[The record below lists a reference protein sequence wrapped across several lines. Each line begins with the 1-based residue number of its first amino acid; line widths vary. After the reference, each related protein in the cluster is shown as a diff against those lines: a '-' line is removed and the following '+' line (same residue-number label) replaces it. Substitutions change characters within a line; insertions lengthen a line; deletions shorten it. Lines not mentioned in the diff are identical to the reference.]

1 MSETDMRHR
10 HVGGWG
16 PKREIPPPRWK
27 AAAGNTVEQLMHPM
41 RPAGRKLLGDEL
53 EQARVNPATVKRAW
67 GFARPY
73 RKQLTLYLATI
84 IGSSLI
90 AIGPALVFKRLIDG
104 AIPSR
109 KLAEVNVLFAVAVGL
124 ALGETGLRLLNRYFG
139 ARIGEGLIFDMRVAL
154 YDHVQRM
161 PIGFFTRTQTGNLLS
176 RMSTDVVGAQATI
189 TTLATVTSDI
199 FLLATVLVAMF
210 TLSWQVTLA
219 TLMILP
225 LIVVLDRRLSP
236 RMVGLSRVRMQ
247 LNGEM
252 GATMQERFNVSG
264 AMLVKLFGRRRD
276 DVQVFSERA
285 ADVRDS
291 GIQLAMTSRLY
302 YASLTLM
309 GALGT
314 AAVYWLGGRAV
325 INGSLKVGALVA
337 LAALVSRL
345 YSPLTD
351 LSSARV
357 DLLTALVSFERCFE
371 VLDAP
376 LAIADKPD
384 AVELVNPRGRL
395 EFEDVWFRYPAP
407 STISIASLE
416 ADTVGELSDEPS
428 AWILRGVSFNTEPG
442 HVTALVGP
450 TGAGKTTLSSLIPR
464 LYDVTSGAVRIDGY
478 DVRDLSLATVT
489 RAIGVVTQDPHL
501 FHDTIGANLRYARP
515 DATDADVEAA
525 CRAARI
531 HDTIAS
537 LPEAYDTVV
546 GERGYRM
553 SGGEKQ
559 RLAIARVL
567 LKNPAIVILD
577 EATAHL
583 DSETES
589 LVQQALA
596 EALTGRA
603 SLVIAHRLSTI
614 KAADEILVLDRG
626 RIVERGTH
634 TELLAHNGL
643 YSELYETQFAPGLAD
658 TADAAAGDEAV
669 S

>member
-1 MSETDMRHR
+1 
-10 HVGGWG
+10 
-16 PKREIPPPRWK
+16 
-27 AAAGNTVEQLMHPM
+27 MHPW

-53 EQARVNPATVKRAW
+53 ERARVNPATVKRAW

-73 RKQLTLYLATI
+73 RRQLILYLATI
-84 IGSSLI
+84 VGSAAI
-90 AIGPALVFKRLIDG
+90 AVGPAWVFKRLIDD
-104 AIPSR
+104 AIPGR
-109 KLAEVNVLFAVAVGL
+109 KLAEVNVLFVIAVGL
-124 ALGETGLRLLNRYFG
+124 ALGETGMRLLNRYFG

-161 PIGFFTRTQTGNLLS
+161 PIAFFTRTQTGNLLS
-176 RMSTDVVGAQATI
+176 RMSNDVVGAQATI
-189 TTLATVTSDI
+189 TTLATVISDV
-199 FLLATVLVAMF
+199 FLLTFVLVSMLS
-210 TLSWQVTLA
+210 LSWQVTLA

-225 LIVVLDRRLSP
+225 LIVVIDRRLSP

-264 AMLVKLFGRRRD
+264 ALLVKLFGRRHD
-276 DVQVFSERA
+276 DVDAFSARA
-285 ADVRDS
+285 GDVRDS

-325 INGSLKVGALVA
+325 VSGSLKLGSLVA

-407 STISIASLE
+407 STVSIASLE
-416 ADTVGELSDEPS
+416 GEDVELSDEPS
-428 AWILRGVSFNTEPG
+428 GWILRGVSFRTDPG
-442 HVTALVGP
+442 QITALVGP
-450 TGAGKTTLSSLIPR
+450 TGAGKTTLSSLVPR
-464 LYDVTSGAVRIDGY
+464 LYDVTSGALRIDGK
-478 DVRDLSLATVT
+478 DVRDVTLASLTSS
-489 RAIGVVTQDPHL
+489 IGVVTQDPHL
-501 FHDTIGANLRYARP
+501 FHDTIAANLRYARP
-515 DATDADVEAA
+515 AATDADIVAA
-525 CRAARI
+525 CEAARI
-531 HDTIAS
+531 HHTIAALPEGYDTI
-537 LPEAYDTVV
+537 V

-583 DSETES
+583 DSETEA

-596 EALTGRA
+596 DALIGRA

-626 RIVERGTH
+626 RISERGTH
-634 TELLAHNGL
+634 ADLLARRGL
-643 YSELYETQFAPGLAD
+643 YAELYETQYATAPHES
-658 TADAAAGDEAV
+658 GDEAV

>member
-1 MSETDMRHR
+1 MA
-10 HVGGWG
+10 HV
-16 PKREIPPPRWK
+16 
-27 AAAGNTVEQLMHPM
+27 M

-53 EQARVNPATVKRAW
+53 ERARVNPATVRRAW

-73 RKQLTLYLATI
+73 RRHLTLYLLTI
-84 IGSSLI
+84 IASAMI
-90 AIGPALVFKRLIDG
+90 AVAPPLVFKRLIDH

-109 KLAEVNVLFAVAVGL
+109 RLAEVNILFAVAVGL
-124 ALGETGLRLLNRYFG
+124 ALGETCLRLLNRYFG
-139 ARIGEGLIFDMRVAL
+139 ARIGEGLIYDMRIAL

-161 PIGFFTRTQTGNLLS
+161 PIAFFTRTQTGNLLS

-189 TTLATVTSDI
+189 TTLATVTSDV
-199 FLLATVLVAMF
+199 FLLVSVLVVMF
-210 TLSWQVTLA
+210 RLSWQVTLA

-236 RMVGLSRVRMQ
+236 KMVALSRVRMQ

-264 AMLVKLFGRRRD
+264 ALLVKLFGRRRD
-276 DVQVFSERA
+276 DTDAFSTRA

-291 GIQLAMTSRLY
+291 GVQLAMTSRLY

-325 INGSLKVGALVA
+325 INGSLKLGALVA

-376 LAIADKPD
+376 LPIVDKPD
-384 AVELVNPRGRL
+384 AVDLDMPRGRL
-395 EFEDVWFRYPAP
+395 EFEDVWFRYPAA
-407 STISIASLE
+407 STYSIASLE
-416 ADTVGELSDEPS
+416 GEGVEELPTEPS
-428 AWILRGVSFNTEPG
+428 GWILRGVSFTTPPG
-442 HVTALVGP
+442 KVTALVGP
-450 TGAGKTTLSSLIPR
+450 TGAGKTTLSSLVPR
-464 LYDVTSGAVRIDGY
+464 LYDVTSGAVRVDGH
-478 DVRDLSLATVT
+478 DVRDVTLASLT

-501 FHDTIGANLRYARP
+501 FHDTVINNLRYARP
-515 DATDADVEAA
+515 DATDAEIVAA
-525 CRAARI
+525 CKAARI
-531 HDTIAS
+531 HDLIAS
-537 LPEAYDTVV
+537 LPDGYDTIV

-567 LKNPAIVILD
+567 LKNPALVILD

-596 EALTGRA
+596 EALEGRA

-614 KAADEILVLDRG
+614 KAADEILVVDRG

-634 TELLAHNGL
+634 DALLGRGGL
-643 YSELYETQFAPGLAD
+643 YAELYETQYASQP
-658 TADAAAGDEAV
+658 TATDAGEAV

>member
-1 MSETDMRHR
+1 
-10 HVGGWG
+10 
-16 PKREIPPPRWK
+16 
-27 AAAGNTVEQLMHPM
+27 MHPW

-53 EQARVNPATVKRAW
+53 ERARVNPATVKRAW

-73 RKQLTLYLATI
+73 RRQLSLYLATI
-84 IGSSLI
+84 VGSSVI
-90 AIGPALVFKRLIDG
+90 AVAPALVFKRLIDH
-104 AIPSR
+104 AIPSHR
-109 KLAEVNVLFAVAVGL
+109 MAEVNVLFALAVGL

-139 ARIGEGLIFDMRVAL
+139 ARVGEGLIFDMRVAL

-161 PIGFFTRTQTGNLLS
+161 PIAFFTRTQTGNLLS

-199 FLLATVLVAMF
+199 FLLASVLFVMF
-210 TLSWQVTLA
+210 RLSWQVTLA

-225 LIVVLDRRLSP
+225 VIIVLDRRLSP
-236 RMVGLSRVRMQ
+236 RMVALSRQRMQ

-264 AMLVKLFGRRRD
+264 ALLVKLFGRRHD
-276 DVQVFSERA
+276 DIDAFSSRA
-285 ADVRDS
+285 GDVRDS
-291 GIQLAMTSRLY
+291 GIQLAMTSRVY

-314 AAVYWLGGRAV
+314 AAVYWLGGRSV
-325 INGSLKVGALVA
+325 ISGTLPLGSLVA

-384 AVELVNPRGRL
+384 AIDLGDPRGRL
-395 EFEDVWFRYPAP
+395 EFEDVWFRYPAA
-407 STISIASLE
+407 STVSIASLE
-416 ADTVGELSDEPS
+416 GEGVAELSTEPS
-428 AWILRGVSFNTEPG
+428 AWILRGVSFTTEPDRI
-442 HVTALVGP
+442 TALVGP

-464 LYDVTSGAVRIDGY
+464 LYDVTSGSVRIDGH
-478 DVRDLSLATVT
+478 DVRDVTMASLT
-489 RAIGVVTQDPHL
+489 RSIGVVTQDPHL
-501 FHDTIGANLRYARP
+501 FHDSIATNLRYALP
-515 DATDADVEAA
+515 SATDADIIAA

-531 HDTIAS
+531 HDMIAA
-537 LPEAYDTVV
+537 LPDGYDTVV

-559 RLAIARVL
+559 RLAIARVM

-596 EALTGRA
+596 EALIGRA

-626 RIVERGTH
+626 RIVERGNH
-634 TELLAHNGL
+634 AELLARDGL
-643 YSELYETQFAPGLAD
+643 YAELYETQFAAGSPATD
-658 TADAAAGDEAV
+658 DAASA

>member
-1 MSETDMRHR
+1 
-10 HVGGWG
+10 
-16 PKREIPPPRWK
+16 
-27 AAAGNTVEQLMHPM
+27 MHPW
-41 RPAGRKLLGDEL
+41 RPAGRKLLGEEL

-73 RKQLTLYLATI
+73 RRQLILYLVTI
-84 IGSSLI
+84 IGTAAI
-90 AIGPALVFKRLIDG
+90 AIGPPWVFKRLIDD
-104 AIPSR
+104 AIPNR
-109 KLAEVNVLFAVAVGL
+109 RMAEVNVLFFIAVGL
-124 ALGETGLRLLNRYFG
+124 ALGETGMRLVNRYFG

-161 PIGFFTRTQTGNLLS
+161 PIAFFTRTQTGNLLS
-176 RMSTDVVGAQATI
+176 RMSNDVVGAQATI
-189 TTLATVTSDI
+189 TTLATVTSDV
-199 FLLATVLVAMF
+199 FLLVFVLGSMLR
-210 TLSWQVTLA
+210 LSWQVTLA
-219 TLMILP
+219 TLLILP

-264 AMLVKLFGRRRD
+264 ALLVKLFGRRRD
-276 DVQVFSERA
+276 DVDAFAARA
-285 ADVRDS
+285 GDVRDS

-325 INGSLKVGALVA
+325 VNGSLKLGALVA
-337 LAALVSRL
+337 LAAFVSRL

-407 STISIASLE
+407 STVSIASLE
-416 ADTVGELSDEPS
+416 GDAVTELSEEPS
-428 AWILRGVSFNTEPG
+428 GWILRGVSFRTEPG
-442 HVTALVGP
+442 QITALVGP

-464 LYDVTSGAVRIDGY
+464 LYDVTSGPVRIDGH
-478 DVRDLSLATVT
+478 DVRDVTLASLTG
-489 RAIGVVTQDPHL
+489 AIGVVTQDPHL
-501 FHDTIGANLRYARP
+501 FHDTIAANLRYSRP
-515 DATDADVEAA
+515 AATDADVIAA
-525 CRAARI
+525 CKAARI
-531 HDTIAS
+531 HDTIAA
-537 LPEAYDTVV
+537 LPDGYDTIV

-567 LKNPAIVILD
+567 LKNPAVVILD

-583 DSETES
+583 DSETEA

-596 EALTGRA
+596 EALIGRA

-626 RIVERGTH
+626 KIAERGDH
-634 TELLAHNGL
+634 ADLLARGGL
-643 YSELYETQFAPGLAD
+643 YAELYETQY
-658 TADAAAGDEAV
+658 AAAPDATTDEA
-669 S
+669 SA

>member
-1 MSETDMRHR
+1 
-10 HVGGWG
+10 
-16 PKREIPPPRWK
+16 
-27 AAAGNTVEQLMHPM
+27 MHPW

-53 EQARVNPATVKRAW
+53 ERARVNPATVRHAW

-73 RKQLTLYLATI
+73 RRQLILYLCTI
-84 IGSSLI
+84 VAASVI
-90 AIGPALVFKRLIDG
+90 AVAPALVFKRLIDV
-104 AIPSR
+104 AIPSGR
-109 KLAEVNVLFAVAVGL
+109 MSEVNVLFLAAVGL
-124 ALGETGLRLLNRYFG
+124 ALGETGVRLLNRYFG

-161 PIGFFTRTQTGNLLS
+161 PIAFFTRTQTGNLLS
-176 RMSTDVVGAQATI
+176 RMSNDVIGAQATI
-189 TTLATVTSDI
+189 TTLATVTSDV
-199 FLLATVLVAMF
+199 FLLTSVLFVMLR
-210 TLSWQVTLA
+210 LSWQVTLA

-225 LIVVLDRRLSP
+225 FIFLLDRRLSP
-236 RMVGLSRVRMQ
+236 KMVALSRVRMQ

-264 AMLVKLFGRRRD
+264 ALLVKLFGRRKD
-276 DVQVFSERA
+276 DVDAFASRA

-291 GIQLAMTSRLY
+291 GIQQAMTSRIY
-302 YASLTLM
+302 YAGLTLM

-325 INGSLKVGALVA
+325 VNGSLKLGSLVA

-376 LAIADKPD
+376 LPIVDKPD
-384 AVELVNPRGRL
+384 AVELINPRGKL

-407 STISIASLE
+407 STVSIASLE
-416 ADTVGELSDEPS
+416 GENVGELSTEPS
-428 AWILRGVSFNTEPG
+428 AWILRGVSFKTLPG
-442 HVTALVGP
+442 QVTALVGP
-450 TGAGKTTLSSLIPR
+450 TGAGKTTLSSLVPR
-464 LYDVTSGAVRIDGY
+464 LYDVTSGAIHIDGH
-478 DVRDLSLATVT
+478 DVRDVTLASLTG
-489 RAIGVVTQDPHL
+489 AIGVVTQDPHL
-501 FHDTIGANLRYARP
+501 FHDSIVANLRYARP
-515 DATDADVEAA
+515 NATDAEIVAA

-531 HDTIAS
+531 HDTIAE
-537 LPEAYDTVV
+537 LPDGYDTIV

-567 LKNPAIVILD
+567 LKNPAVVILD

-583 DSETES
+583 DSETEA

-596 EALTGRA
+596 EAQLGRA

-614 KAADEILVLDRG
+614 MAADEILVLDRG

-634 TELLAHNGL
+634 GELIARNGL
-643 YSELYETQFAPGLAD
+643 YSELYETQFAPGAA
-658 TADAAAGDEAV
+658 ADAVGDEAV

>member
-1 MSETDMRHR
+1 M
-10 HVGGWG
+10 
-16 PKREIPPPRWK
+16 
-27 AAAGNTVEQLMHPM
+27 AMHW
-41 RPAGRKLLGDEL
+41 RPAGRTLLGEEL

-67 GFARPY
+67 GFARQY
-73 RKQLTLYLATI
+73 RTAILLYLITI
-84 IGSSLI
+84 IASS
-90 AIGPALVFKRLIDG
+90 AVAVGPPWVFKRLIDD
-104 AIPSR
+104 AIPNRRLS
-109 KLAEVNVLFAVAVGL
+109 EVNLLFFIAVGL
-124 ALGETGLRLLNRYFG
+124 ALGETALRLVNRYFG
-139 ARIGEGLIFDMRVAL
+139 ARVGEGLIYDMRVAL

-161 PIGFFTRTQTGNLLS
+161 PIAFFTRTQTGNLLS

-189 TTLATVTSDI
+189 TTLATVTSDV
-199 FLLATVLVAMF
+199 FLLTFVLISMF
-210 TLSWQVTLA
+210 SLSWQVTLA

-236 RMVGLSRVRMQ
+236 RMVALSRVRMQ

-252 GATMQERFNVSG
+252 GASMQERFNVSG
-264 AMLVKLFGRRRD
+264 ALLVKLFGRRRD
-276 DVQVFSERA
+276 DSDVFSGKA
-285 ADVRDS
+285 AEVRDT
-291 GIQLAMTSRLY
+291 GIQQAMTSRLY
-302 YASLTLM
+302 YAGLTLM
-309 GALGT
+309 GAIGT

-325 INGSLKVGALVA
+325 INGTLALGSLVA

-376 LAIADKPD
+376 LPIVDKPD
-384 AVELVNPRGRL
+384 AAELVNPRGRL
-395 EFEDVWFRYPAP
+395 EFEDVWFRFPAA
-407 STISIASLE
+407 STYSIASLE
-416 ADTVGELSDEPS
+416 GEGVDELSTEPS
-428 AWILRGVSFNTEPG
+428 AWILRGVSFTTEPG
-442 HVTALVGP
+442 QVTALVGP
-450 TGAGKTTLSSLIPR
+450 TGAGKTTLSSLVPR
-464 LYDVTSGAVRIDGY
+464 LYDVTSGAVRIDGH
-478 DVRDLSLATVT
+478 DVRDVTLASLTAS
-489 RAIGVVTQDPHL
+489 IGVVTQDPHL
-501 FHDTIGANLRYARP
+501 FHDTIISNLRYSRP
-515 DATDADVEAA
+515 NATDAEVIAA
-525 CRAARI
+525 CKAARI

-537 LPEAYDTVV
+537 LPDGYDTIV

-567 LKNPAIVILD
+567 LKNPAVVILD

-583 DSETES
+583 DSETEA

-596 EALTGRA
+596 EALRGRG

-626 RIVERGTH
+626 KIVERGTH
-634 TELLAHNGL
+634 DDLIARRGL
-643 YSELYETQFAPGLAD
+643 YAELSETQFA
-658 TADAAAGDEAV
+658 AAPSPEDEAV